1 MSTADPHLTVVIP
14 CFDEER
20 RIALTLAT
28 LVPQLQGLG
37 LAYEVVVVDDRSTD
51 RTAAIVGEVAATDPR
66 TRLIVTAQG
75 KGKGAAVR
83 TGVLAA
89 RGEAVLVV
97 DADLAGDLAS
107 LPQMLQL
114 LATADAVLG
123 SRLLAGAII
132 EPRRTVGRRAA
143 ALVFRSVVRVLTPLR
158 VSDPQCGHKLFRRTS
173 VEGPATA
180 LVTEGY
186 AYEIELLLRL
196 RSAGAVVIDAPITWR
211 EGHDSK
217 VRVGRD
223 GLSMIRDVWRAS
235 RLVPRH

>member
-1 MSTADPHLTVVIP
+1 MIP

-20 RIALTLAT
+20 RIGLTLAT
-28 LVPQLQGLG
+28 LVGQLEGLG
-37 LAYEVVVVDDRSTD
+37 EPFEIVVVDDHSTD
-51 RTAAIVGEVAATDPR
+51 RTAAIVGEAVATDPR
-66 TRLIVTAQG
+66 IRLLVTARG

-83 TGVLAA
+83 TGILAA
-89 RGEAVLVV
+89 HGEAVLVV

-114 LATADAVLG
+114 LTTADAVLG
-123 SRLLAGAII
+123 SRLLAEAII

-143 ALVFRSVVRVLTPLR
+143 AFVFRSVVRVLTPLR
-158 VSDPQCGHKLFRRTS
+158 VSDPQCGHKLFRRA
-173 VEGPATA
+173 VVQGPATA

-196 RSAGAVVIDAPITWR
+196 RAAGAVVVDAPITWR

-223 GLSMIRDVWRAS
+223 GLSMIRDVWRVS